1 MKKDIENIEEIIS
14 VAKESNEY
22 KGNKYYKSMDRII
35 KKLKKLQEENKNLK
49 EINKEHQKM
58 NGKLVKELKK
68 YE

>member
-1 MKKDIENIEEIIS
+1 MKKDIENIEQIIE
-14 VAKESNEY
+14 VAKERDEFKN
-22 KGNKYYKSMDRII
+22 NKYYKSMDRLV

-58 NGKLVKELKK
+58 NRKLIKELKK

>member
-1 MKKDIENIEEIIS
+1 MKKDIENIEEIINT
-14 VAKESNEY
+14 AKESNEY

-35 KKLKKLQEENKNLK
+35 KKIKKLQEENKNLK